1 MTGSTFIKV
10 NHNRFHYLNEIKPE
24 RRSEKESVRRLMLG
38 LMEDFLAG
46 CSCPESPLENRISGF
61 YVRVGSISLPNAI
74 HVLCALFLS
83 HWFER
88 FVFSVM

>member
-10 NHNRFHYLNEIKPE
+10 NHNGFHYLNEIKPE
-24 RRSEKESVRRLMLG
+24 RRYEKETVRRLMLG

-61 YVRVGSISLPNAI
+61 YAHVGSISSPDAI

-83 HWFER
+83 HGSECFM
-88 FVFSVM
+88 FVVM

>member
-1 MTGSTFIKV
+1 
-10 NHNRFHYLNEIKPE
+10 
-24 RRSEKESVRRLMLG
+24 MLG